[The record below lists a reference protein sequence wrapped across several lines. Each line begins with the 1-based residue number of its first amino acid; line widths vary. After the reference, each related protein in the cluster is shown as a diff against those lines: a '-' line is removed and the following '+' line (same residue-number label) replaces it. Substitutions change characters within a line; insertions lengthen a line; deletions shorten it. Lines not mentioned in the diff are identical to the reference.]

1 MNNTEYWKSFY
12 DNRASL
18 DPYKSPAR
26 SGLMPY
32 DEMAEIL
39 DKFLKFKKEDSV
51 ADIGGA
57 NGGVALEVHEMVG
70 GIVISDISSGQ
81 IECAKKIMQQR
92 NIKNV
97 TCICTA
103 LPDLGELPD
112 EAFDKAYAGGVFMYV
127 SKDELQEAMQNMFRI
142 LKVGGQILIFHIF
155 SEEMKSLNPE
165 GRYNHLVSFY
175 NFEELK
181 RAALEAGFKSC
192 EKINFMSNAR
202 EYPERWKNSIQVDN
216 PHINLSVLLNK

>member
-1 MNNTEYWKSFY
+1 MTAI
-12 DNRASL
+12 R
-18 DPYKSPAR
+18 
-26 SGLMPY
+26 
-32 DEMAEIL
+32 IT
-39 DKFLKFKKEDSV
+39 
-51 ADIGGA
+51 
-57 NGGVALEVHEMVG
+57 
-70 GIVISDISSGQ
+70 ISSL
-81 IECAKKIMQQR
+81 R
-92 NIKNV
+92 
-97 TCICTA
+97 
-103 LPDLGELPD
+103 
-112 EAFDKAYAGGVFMYV
+112 
-127 SKDELQEAMQNMFRI
+127 LQEAMQNMFRI